1 MAAALTA
8 LRAFKEDWREAAAIS
23 FEYIKMS
30 VSQYITVCLSIY
42 LSVCM
47 YVGVYT
53 YIYIYMHVH
62 VGLAS
67 TTHRDCESSAV
78 AVSNQEAKP
87 QRLEPPLLKRITSW

>member
-23 FEYIKMS
+23 FEYIKN
-30 VSQYITVCLSIY
+30 VSISIYHSMSIY
-42 LSVCM
+42 LSVCL
-47 YVGVYT
+47 YVCRCIYT
-53 YIYIYMHVH
+53 YIYMHVH